1 MKKILFLI
9 CIPVIIFTLLERNN
23 ISLFVAAKLQDMAYY
38 IGQNEAIMKY
48 NEAVLLAQDSQYSE
62 AKSLLQFILNNE
74 QLAQPADVYEL
85 YGDLVYQTRGSTGDV
100 AVFYNRSLEYLD
112 SERVREKIKLLDI
125 IPQKSQDEKTVASTG
140 STDTPEDLTGAMLRE
155 QRRQEI
161 VQDGQS
167 PWSIR
172 DTSAGMIEPQDI
184 ISRTLDIFHTGSA
197 IPKDW

>member
-1 MKKILFLI
+1 M
-9 CIPVIIFTLLERNN
+9 LERNN
-23 ISLFVAAKLQDMAYY
+23 ISLFVAANLQDMAYY
-38 IGQNEAIMKY
+38 IGQDEAIMKY

-62 AKSLLQFILNNE
+62 AKSLLQLILNNE

-140 STDTPEDLTGAMLRE
+140 STNTPEDLTGAMLRE

-167 PWSIR
+167 P
-172 DTSAGMIEPQDI
+172 
-184 ISRTLDIFHTGSA
+184 
-197 IPKDW
+197 